1 MPTCFSGFLRHALVH
16 NVLALYGVNIA
27 NYFFPLITVP
37 YLARVLGPEEW
48 GMVAF
53 AQAFGQYIN
62 LVVEYGF
69 DLSATREVARTRDS
83 LERRAD
89 LIAGVLGA
97 KVVLASIV
105 LGVVF
110 VICHWVPP
118 FREHSK
124 VLWAGVFWA
133 LAMAFTLRWYFQ
145 GLERMRLVAVLDVS
159 AKALAVLGILLLV
172 QGPKDGWKV
181 LVLQGVGSLAATL
194 MTFVFAYREVPVRLL
209 NWGKV
214 TEVLRLGW
222 TMFLFRS
229 SVSLYSVGN
238 SFVLGLFA
246 PPQVVAYYA
255 GAEKISKAFLGFLG
269 PITQA
274 LYPRL
279 SYLAQSSRHE
289 AARLARIG
297 VIVMALSGAFTGLVI
312 FVSASLL
319 VRILLGEGYDAAV
332 GVLRLLAL
340 LPPLIA
346 LSNVLGIQWMLPL
359 GLDRPFNI
367 IILVAGVLN
376 LCLAVILAP
385 HFAELGMAWAVVVS
399 EAFVTAS
406 MYLVLRRSDLDPI
419 TYTGKA
425 KGDI

>member
-1 MPTCFSGFLRHALVH
+1 
-16 NVLALYGVNIA
+16 
-27 NYFFPLITVP
+27 
-37 YLARVLGPEEW
+37 
-48 GMVAF
+48 
-53 AQAFGQYIN
+53 
-62 LVVEYGF
+62 
-69 DLSATREVARTRDS
+69 
-83 LERRAD
+83 
-89 LIAGVLGA
+89 
-97 KVVLASIV
+97 
-105 LGVVF
+105 
-110 VICHWVPP
+110 
-118 FREHSK
+118 
-124 VLWAGVFWA
+124 
-133 LAMAFTLRWYFQ
+133 
-145 GLERMRLVAVLDVS
+145 
-159 AKALAVLGILLLV
+159 
-172 QGPKDGWKV
+172 
-181 LVLQGVGSLAATL
+181 VLQGAGSLVATL
-194 MTFVFAYREVPVRLL
+194 MTFVFAYREVPVRLP
-209 NWGKV
+209 NWGEV

-246 PPQVVAYYA
+246 PPQVVAYYS

-289 AARLARIG
+289 AARLAKVG
-297 VIVMALSGAFTGLVI
+297 VIVMALAGACMGLVI

-319 VRILLGEGYDAAV
+319 VRIFLGEGYDASV
-332 GVLRLLAL
+332 VVLRLLAL